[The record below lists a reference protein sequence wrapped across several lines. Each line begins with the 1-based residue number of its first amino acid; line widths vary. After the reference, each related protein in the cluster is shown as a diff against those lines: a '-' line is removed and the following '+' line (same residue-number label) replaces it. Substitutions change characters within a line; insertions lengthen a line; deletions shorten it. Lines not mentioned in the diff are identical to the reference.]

1 MSDVTNGREPVQP
14 DPSAREPRIER
25 DARTVRDVRTAPAAA
40 GAGTAP
46 AAPAT
51 TPAGLGTSAP
61 TRPDGDRHDSDRH
74 DSDRHDSDR
83 HDSDRHDSAPGS
95 PSARP
100 EAARGADPR
109 AVDLR
114 GAHVSTPTGTAT
126 PTAGTGTGTA
136 TPTAGTGTGTVHSEH
151 TAEWSR
157 LQAQFVDDPAAAVKG
172 ASTLVEQAVQRLL
185 GSSGRQ
191 DTEELRTAF
200 LRYRELHRTL
210 TP

>member
-74 DSDRHDSDR
+74 DSDRHDS
-83 HDSDRHDSAPGS
+83 APGS

-126 PTAGTGTGTA
+126 PTAGTA
-136 TPTAGTGTGTVHSEH
+136 TPTAGTGTGTGTGTTTGTGTVHSEH

>member
-74 DSDRHDSDR
+74 DS
-83 HDSDRHDSAPGS
+83 APGS

-126 PTAGTGTGTA
+126 PTAGTA
-136 TPTAGTGTGTVHSEH
+136 TPTAGTGTGTGTGTTTGTGTGTVHSEH

>member
-74 DSDRHDSDR
+74 DSDRHDS
-83 HDSDRHDSAPGS
+83 APGS

-126 PTAGTGTGTA
+126 PTAGTGTA
-136 TPTAGTGTGTVHSEH
+136 TPTAGTGTGTGTGTTTGTGTVHSEH